1 MVYLHLLGSTSPN
14 LAMVNRSTAT
24 PVSNEL
30 LMSIAE
36 ASGQRIQGR
45 AATGRA
51 SQASRNNSS
60 SSKLHG
66 GMGGGLETKPTK
78 QSTSTTQFRWFVD
91 PPEDVLLVYIPPQT
105 TIHGTSR
112 LANPQPK
119 PPKPTVVMYGH
130 RCEPRHRLGSFW
142 FTTSLPK
149 M

>member
-66 GMGGGLETKPTK
+66 GMGGGVGNEADQAIYQHHPV
-78 QSTSTTQFRWFVD
+78 QVVCR
-91 PPEDVLLVYIPPQT
+91 PP
-105 TIHGTSR
+105 
-112 LANPQPK
+112 
-119 PPKPTVVMYGH
+119 
-130 RCEPRHRLGSFW
+130 
-142 FTTSLPK
+142 
-149 M
+149 